1 MDADGFLLDAEGDFL
16 LDDANQLINQNNQ
29 YVIDENGEWLL
40 VDTEGAAILGVGDGS
55 GTWNVGYQDAA
66 LGIGVAAALFY
77 GARCLARNYGQSHM
91 IPKEIKRRFKNVLGD
106 GNNSN
111 RDSAVHD
118 ES

>member
-1 MDADGFLLDAEGDFL
+1 M
-16 LDDANQLINQNNQ
+16 INSNNQ

-40 VDTEGAAILGVGDGS
+40 VDTEGAAILGLDDGS
-55 GTWNVGYQDAA
+55 WNLGIQDAA
-66 LGIGVAAALFY
+66 LGLGLVAAMFY

-106 GNNSN
+106 GGQSNN
-111 RDSAVHD
+111 DAAVHD